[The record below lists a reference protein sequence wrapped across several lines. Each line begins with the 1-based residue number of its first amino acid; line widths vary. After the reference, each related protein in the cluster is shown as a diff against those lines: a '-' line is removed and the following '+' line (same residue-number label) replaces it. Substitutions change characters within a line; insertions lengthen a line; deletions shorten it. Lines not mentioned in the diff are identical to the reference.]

1 VIKVAGEKE
10 VGKFNHFY
18 DKISVGV
25 IELSGGLKVGDK
37 IHIQGAHDDFEQT
50 IDSMQ
55 LEHKKIQSGKKGQQV
70 AIKVDQP
77 VHRNDKVLLVT

>member
-1 VIKVAGEKE
+1 MKE
-10 VGKFNHFY
+10 TQVGKVVHYY

-25 IELSGGLKVGDK
+25 VELSGTLKVGDK

-50 IDSMQ
+50 VDSMQ
-55 LEHKKIQSGKKGQQV
+55 LEHKNVDSGKKGQAV

-77 VHRNDKVLLVT
+77 AHDNDKVLKVEE